1 MTEARL
7 SQAPKAWWQRRA
19 AIAWALL
26 ILNAAAFGC
35 SGSAS
40 TTPSPRASVAA
51 SSAAAA
57 SAGDTGA
64 ATVSAID
71 TGVTEATGD
80 APGSGGEHCGTE
92 RWGVKTLS
100 DGDAG
105 RVNFSPVPAT
115 VTDLRALPAPGALPQ
130 ASRIAPTELTTF
142 SVTANVVE
150 FKIET
155 DLDIHLVIADPNDS
169 SATMIAEFPNAAD
182 CSGAVSSTHRAN
194 METARQALINLF
206 GQPSSSH
213 FSFITGTITVTG
225 VAFFDFKH
233 GQSGVAPNA
242 IELHPVLS
250 VASGT
255 SAPPP
260 DTGAPPPP
268 PPPAPPPPSASGVTF
283 TSVIGARPGGVASA
297 TVQTTAGASCSIS
310 YVTPAGTK
318 SKAQGLTTTTAS
330 ADGTASWS
338 WNIGSTTRPGTGTVT
353 VSCGGA
359 SASAP
364 ITIG

>member
-1 MTEARL
+1 MTL
-7 SQAPKAWWQRRA
+7 TWWQRKA
-19 AIAWALL
+19 AIAWAVLL
-26 ILNAAAFGC
+26 LGAAATFGC
-35 SGSAS
+35 SGSGPA
-40 TTPSPRASVAA
+40 TPSTAA
-51 SSAAAA
+51 RPTVTSESAVGTATAPTPA
-57 SAGDTGA
+57 TDAGP
-64 ATVSAID
+64 
-71 TGVTEATGD
+71 TEPPGD

-92 RWGVKTLS
+92 RWAVKTLS
-100 DGDAG
+100 DSDAA

-115 VTDLRALPAPGALPQ
+115 VTDLRALAAPGALPQ

-155 DLDIHLVIADPNDS
+155 DLDIHLVIADPNDAA
-169 SATMIAEFPNAAD
+169 ATMIVEFPNAAD

-213 FSFITGTITVTG
+213 FTNIRGTITVTG
-225 VAFFDFKH
+225 VGFFDFKH
-233 GQSGVAPNA
+233 GQTGVAPNA

-255 SAPPP
+255 SAAPP
-260 DTGAPPPP
+260 DTSAPPP

-283 TSVIGARPGGVASA
+283 ISVLGARPGGVASA
-297 TVQTTAGASCSIS
+297 NVQTSPGASCSIS
-310 YVTPAGTK
+310 YVTPAGTQ
-318 SKAQGLTTTTAS
+318 SKAQGLVTKTAG
-330 ADGTASWS
+330 ADGTASWA
-338 WNIGSTTRPGTGTVT
+338 WNIGSSTRPGTGTVT
-353 VSCGGA
+353 VTCGGA

-364 ITIG
+364 ITIE